1 MPSAVDSLNVGAA
14 RRIPVYEA
22 LTGIDKRPVDG
33 PVAVRAPG
41 TRKGGSGL
49 VGDAVCDEHHH
60 GGDSQAVY
68 AYARE
73 DLDWWENELGMPFRS
88 GSFGENLTTT
98 GVDITA
104 ALIGERWQV
113 GDELVLQVTDPRI
126 PCRTFAL
133 WLERTGWVHTFT
145 AHGAPGTYFSVIH
158 PGEVRR
164 GDPITVLSKP
174 EHDVSVG
181 LAFRA
186 LTTQP
191 ELFGRVLTAREHL
204 SPQLFDTATRRA
216 RKHSGEPG

>member
-1 MPSAVDSLNVGAA
+1 MPPLVSSLNVGSA
-14 RRIPVYEA
+14 RTIPVYEE

-41 TRKGGSGL
+41 APKGGSGL
-49 VGDAVCDEHHH
+49 EGDAICDQQHH

-73 DLDWWENELGMPFRS
+73 DLDWWEKELGVTFGS
-88 GSFGENLTTT
+88 GSFGENLTTSGIDVT
-98 GVDITA
+98 S

-113 GDELVLQVTDPRI
+113 GEELVLQVTHPRT

-133 WLERTGWVHTFT
+133 WLQRNGWVQTFT
-145 AHGAPGTYFSVIH
+145 AHGAPGTYLAVIV

-174 EHDVSVG
+174 DHDVSVG
-181 LAFRA
+181 VAFRA

-191 ELFGRVLTAREHL
+191 ELFGRVLTAGEHL
-204 SPQLFDTATRRA
+204 STKLHETATRRA
-216 RKHSGEPG
+216 R

>member
-1 MPSAVDSLNVGAA
+1 MPPAVSSLNVGAA
-14 RRIPVYEA
+14 RRIPVYEE

-33 PVAVRAPG
+33 PVPVRAPG
-41 TRKGGSGL
+41 TPRGGSGL
-49 VGDAVCDEHHH
+49 VGDAICDERHH

-73 DLDWWENELGMPFRS
+73 DLDWWENELGVTLSS
-88 GSFGENLTTT
+88 GSFGENLTTSGIDVT
-98 GVDITA
+98 G

-113 GDELVLQVTDPRI
+113 GDELVLQVTHPRI

-133 WLERTGWVHTFT
+133 WLQQKGWVGTFT
-145 AHGAPGTYFSVIH
+145 ARGAPGTYFSVIR

-164 GDPITVLSKP
+164 GDPITVLSRP
-174 EHDVSVG
+174 EHDVTVG

-191 ELFGRVLTAREHL
+191 ELFERVLTAGEHL
-204 SPQLFDTATRRA
+204 SPKLRETATRRA
-216 RKHSGEPG
+216 ERRTA

>member
-1 MPSAVDSLNVGAA
+1 MPAVVSSLNVGAA
-14 RRIPVYEA
+14 RRIPVYEE

-33 PVAVRAPG
+33 PVSVRAPG
-41 TRKGGSGL
+41 TPRGGSGL
-49 VGDAVCDEHHH
+49 VGDAICDVAHH

-73 DLDWWENELGMPFRS
+73 DLDWWEKEVGATFDS
-88 GSFGENLTTT
+88 GSFGENLTTS

-104 ALIGERWQV
+104 TLIGERWQV
-113 GDELVLQVTDPRI
+113 GDELVLQVTHPRT

-133 WLERTGWVHTFT
+133 WLQRKGWVERFT
-145 AHGAPGTYFSVIH
+145 AHGASGTYFSVIR

-181 LAFRA
+181 VVFRA
-186 LTTQP
+186 LTTEP
-191 ELFGRVLTAREHL
+191 GLFERVLTAGEDL
-204 SPQLFDTATRRA
+204 SPKLRETATRRA
-216 RKHSGEPG
+216 ANHPA